1 MAAEKMQCLDEAL
14 RELYKVKQSDEGK
27 ECLFP

>member
-14 RELYKVKQSDEGK
+14 REFYKVKQSDEDK
-27 ECLFP
+27 QCPFP